1 MELCSVAYCKVGLE
15 PPLRQGQT
23 KYPWLIMQW
32 DNSEETDVTLNI
44 EE

>member
-1 MELCSVAYCKVGLE
+1 LD

-32 DNSEETDVTLNI
+32 DVSEEIDVDLNI
-44 EE
+44 DE